1 MQIDFEEGHRL
12 YTYIGHHFAA
22 GVGILVHQR
31 HVPNIIRH
39 QPVSDRLLEVDIRI
53 GERVFAFIAVY
64 MPHAGYH
71 IDILNSTYD
80 LLMKTSTAATR
91 RGHSLVIGGDFNA
104 QPGVGIRGWNLVNF
118 EAAFDLN
125 IANAHKNAEED
136 DMWTFRGILG
146 ALRRIDFILVPDN
159 YLVSAAHASSDIDLG
174 SDHRSV
180 LTSFKT
186 SLRPCRPR
194 LRTMS
199 CRGWKPEGDVADFIR
214 L

>member
-1 MQIDFEEGHRL
+1 MFSEARAGSRQVDFEEGHRL
-12 YTYIGHHFAA
+12 YTYIGDHFAA

-104 QPGVGIRGWNLVNF
+104 QPGVGIRGWNLCPGVTNYI
-118 EAAFDLN
+118 FD
-125 IANAHKNAEED
+125 ISG
-136 DMWTFRGILG
+136 F
-146 ALRRIDFILVPDN
+146 FV
-159 YLVSAAHASSDIDLG
+159 
-174 SDHRSV
+174 
-180 LTSFKT
+180 FKDRN
-186 SLRPCRPR
+186 L
-194 LRTMS
+194 L
-199 CRGWKPEGDVADFIR
+199 
-214 L
+214 